1 MHLTKTTSP
10 FKCITVSLDYQLLSC
25 IMKKKY
31 SENQL
36 ELFHRIS
43 LEYCLPY
50 KGLNFGLC

>member
-10 FKCITVSLDYQLLSC
+10 FKCISLTGLSTF
-25 IMKKKY
+25 IMYYEKKY